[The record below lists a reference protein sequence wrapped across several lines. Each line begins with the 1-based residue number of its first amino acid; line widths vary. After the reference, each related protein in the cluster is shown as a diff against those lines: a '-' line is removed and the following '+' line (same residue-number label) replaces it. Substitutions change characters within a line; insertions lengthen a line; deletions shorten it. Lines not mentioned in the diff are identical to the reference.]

1 MISLQVDVASLAQH
15 PEKVSILVARAFF
28 RELRRHNF
36 TDSQVVRVASEL
48 IDCLNKSLEGYKDKI
63 AKEKGVEGEEGSS
76 SRQE

>member
-1 MISLQVDVASLAQH
+1 MITLQVDASALAEQ

-28 RELRRHNF
+28 RELRRQKF

-63 AKEKGVEGEEGSS
+63 SREGAEDS
-76 SRQE
+76 

>member
-1 MISLQVDVASLAQH
+1 MITLQVDATALTEN

-28 RELRRHNF
+28 RELRRQNF

-63 AKEKGVEGEEGSS
+63 AREGTEDS
-76 SRQE
+76 